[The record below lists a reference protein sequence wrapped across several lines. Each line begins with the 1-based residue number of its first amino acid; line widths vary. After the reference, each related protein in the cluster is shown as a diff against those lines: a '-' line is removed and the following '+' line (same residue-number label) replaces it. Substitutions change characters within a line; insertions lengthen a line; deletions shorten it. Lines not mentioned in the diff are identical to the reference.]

1 MSVKL
6 KNNELLEMILND
18 LKTIKTD
25 VKTIR
30 QDVSMIKNDVFVMK
44 TIQEVKNETKTETK
58 PPEPSSGWF
67 F

>member
-30 QDVSMIKNDVFVMK
+30 QDVSSIKNDIFVIK
-44 TIQEVKNETKTETK
+44 TIKEVKSETITK

>member
-25 VKTIR
+25 VKIIR
-30 QDVSMIKNDVFVMK
+30 QDVSTIKNDVFVMK
-44 TIQEVKNETKTETK
+44 TIQEVKSETETK